1 MTQLKIVTPL
11 LLAAFGLALAQ
22 PNSAVP
28 GSNRAQFGASAE
40 LMDTEGNVIGDV
52 NFTEPASG
60 DERFITIQIGL
71 SPDAGLEPGEYGFHV
86 HQVGQ
91 CTPTFDAA
99 GDHFNPTDMQH
110 GLLDPDG
117 PHAGDLPNMVV
128 AEDGTTTYVVNTRLM
143 TLGDGERSIFDDDGS
158 AVMLHAQA
166 DDYLTDPSGT
176 SGDRIACG
184 VVREEQGEQGQ

>member
-1 MTQLKIVTPL
+1 MTQLKIATPL

-22 PNSAVP
+22 PSSAVP
-28 GSNRAQFGASAE
+28 GSTRAQLAASAE

-52 NFTEPASG
+52 NFTEPASD
-60 DERFITIQIGL
+60 DEQFVTIQLGL
-71 SPDAGLEPGEYGFHV
+71 NPDAGLEPGEYGFHV

-99 GDHFNPTDMQH
+99 GDHFNPTDVQH
-110 GLLDPDG
+110 GLLDLDG
-117 PHAGDLPNMVV
+117 PHAGDLPNVVV
-128 AEDGTTTYVVNTRLM
+128 AEDGTTTYVVSTRLM
-143 TLGDGERSIFDDDGS
+143 TLDEGERSIFDNDGS

-166 DDYLTDPSGT
+166 DDYLTDPSGS

-184 VVREEQGEQGQ
+184 VIQEEQAGQ

>member
-1 MTQLKIVTPL
+1 MMLKLTVPL

-22 PNSAVP
+22 PSSAVP
-28 GSNRAQFGASAE
+28 SSTRSQLGASAE
-40 LMDTEGNVIGDV
+40 LVDAEGNPIGDV
-52 NFTEPASG
+52 NFTEPVSD
-60 DERFITIQIGL
+60 DERFITIQLGL
-71 SPDAGLEPGEYGFHV
+71 LPDAGLEPGEYGFHV

-91 CTPTFDAA
+91 CAPTFDAA
-99 GDHFNPTDMQH
+99 GDHFNPEGVQH

-117 PHAGDLPNMVV
+117 PHAGDLPNVVV

-143 TLGDGERSIFDDDGS
+143 TLGEGERSIFDGDGS

-184 VVREEQGEQGQ
+184 VIQEEQAGQGQ

>member
-1 MTQLKIVTPL
+1 MTLKTTASL
-11 LLAAFGLALAQ
+11 LLAAFSLALAQ
-22 PNSAVP
+22 PSSAVP
-28 GSNRAQFGASAE
+28 GSTRSQLGASAE
-40 LMDTEGNVIGDV
+40 LTDTQGNVIGDV
-52 NFTEPASG
+52 NFTEPVSD
-60 DERFITIQIGL
+60 DEQFVTIQLGL

-91 CTPTFDAA
+91 CSPSFDAA

-117 PHAGDLPNMVV
+117 AHAGDLPNVVV

-143 TLGDGERSIFDDDGS
+143 TLGEGERSIFDDDGS

-184 VVREEQGEQGQ
+184 VVQEVQAEQEQ

>member
-1 MTQLKIVTPL
+1 MTQLIIVTPL

-22 PNSAVP
+22 PSSAVP
-28 GSNRAQFGASAE
+28 GSTRAQLAASAE

-52 NFTEPASG
+52 NFTEPASD
-60 DERFITIQIGL
+60 DERFITIQLGL
-71 SPDAGLEPGEYGFHV
+71 LPDAGLEPGEYGFHV

-110 GLLDPDG
+110 GLLDLDG
-117 PHAGDLPNMVV
+117 PHAGDLPNVV
-128 AEDGTTTYVVNTRLM
+128 ITKGGTTTYVVNTRLM
-143 TLGDGERSIFDDDGS
+143 TLGEGERSIFDGDGS
-158 AVMLHAQA
+158 AVVLHAQA

-184 VVREEQGEQGQ
+184 VIQEEPAGQ